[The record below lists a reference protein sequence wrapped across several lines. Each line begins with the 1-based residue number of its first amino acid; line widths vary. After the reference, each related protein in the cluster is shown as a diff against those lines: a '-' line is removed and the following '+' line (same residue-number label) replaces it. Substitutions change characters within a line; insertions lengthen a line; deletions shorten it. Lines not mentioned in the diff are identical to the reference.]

1 MKQWRLLLS
10 FIVIAM
16 PSFAQKIDLRSM
28 AEIRQHKIMKAI
40 PDNQRQRMAACRDNA
55 TTPSQQSAP
64 WKAARATAAG
74 TLPETSLAFVR
85 IADGFNADDLS
96 ANGFDVRSVFGDIAL
111 VNIAISDVERM
122 SALECVKHLQLQRQ
136 LHTNMDVARAE
147 QGVDLI
153 HQGSEEAGLS
163 VPYTGKGV
171 ITGIIDQGI
180 DPHHINFRYA
190 DGSSRIEGLWYQFM
204 GKEGPDYKFYN
215 PLTIKD
221 FTTDAQGA
229 YHATHTLGIM
239 SGSYNGPV
247 TVAKPWADPTVPET
261 PTLITENCKYYGVA
275 PEATIAISCG
285 ELQDGFI
292 AFGVQDIQN
301 YAEWLRENDPDRP
314 WPLVWNLSLGS
325 NQGPHDKRTS
335 LNQVLDIFGQ
345 KGIVCVS
352 AGNEGD
358 LKIALK
364 KTFTEEERTVKTLI
378 YPFGFQYD
386 PSDPESFT
394 ARNGSI
400 EIYSDDATPFK
411 LKAVIYSKSRGYRA
425 VKNMG
430 VVGENIGTYYCSSDA
445 YKVTDSDI
453 VGDNIFC
460 RAYEGYVG
468 VGGKI
473 HEETGRY
480 YGMVDYYVINNI
492 ASNLDDNYVL
502 GFEVEGEPGH
512 SIECY
517 GDAQNTWM
525 DNYGVEGFTDGS
537 TDGTISDMAM
547 ADNIIVVGSYNT
559 RNRWV
564 CLDGGTSRYEGAGF
578 TVGGISGFS
587 SYGSTSDGRDLPTV
601 CAPGSAII
609 SSVSYPF
616 VKAIEENENYGPDY
630 LKLMCQAKLEESDR
644 VNYWKQEVGTS
655 MSTPFVSGSIAL
667 WLEANP
673 YLDVNAIKEIIRKSS
688 VRDEQVTS
696 TREQKRWGAGKFNA
710 LAGLKEAI
718 RMSGL
723 TGIKADGH
731 NDRLTLTS
739 DGHRLYTAFV
749 GDATEMDVKVYAS
762 DGRLVLQRTGNGDE
776 LSFDLSGV
784 PTGIYIVNANGHHTA
799 KIAVK

>member
-1 MKQWRLLLS
+1 MKQLSILLTFL
-10 FIVIAM
+10 VIAM
-16 PSFAQKIDLRSM
+16 PSYSQKLDLRSLS
-28 AEIRQHKIMKAI
+28 EVRQHKIMTSL
-40 PDNQRQRMAACRDNA
+40 PENQRQRMAACRSNA
-55 TTPSQQSAP
+55 NSTARQGAP
-64 WKAARATAAG
+64 RKASPVTA
-74 TLPETSLAFVR
+74 PEEMLSESSLAFVR
-85 IADGFNADDLS
+85 IADGFTADDLT

-111 VNIAISDVERM
+111 VNIAVSEAEKM
-122 SALECVKHLQLQRQ
+122 SALDCVKHLQLQRQ

-153 HQGSEEAGLS
+153 HEGNQEAGLS

-190 DGSSRIEGLWYQFM
+190 DGSSRIEGLWYQYM
-204 GKEGPDYKFYN
+204 GKEGPDYSFYN
-215 PLTIKD
+215 PLTISD
-221 FTTDAQGA
+221 FVTDTKGA

-247 TVAKPWADPTVPET
+247 TVAKPWADPEVAET
-261 PTLITENCKYYGVA
+261 PTLVTENCKYYGVA
-275 PEATIAISCG
+275 PEANIAISCG

-301 YAEWLRENDPDRP
+301 YAEWLRENDSSSP
-314 WPLVWNLSLGS
+314 WPVVWNLSLGS

-335 LNQVLDIFGQ
+335 LNQVLDLFGQ

-364 KTFTEEERTVKTLI
+364 KTFTEDDRTVKTMI
-378 YPFGFQYD
+378 YPFGYQYD
-386 PSDPESFT
+386 PDDADSFT

-411 LKAVIYSKSRGYRA
+411 LKAVIYSRSRGYKS
-425 VKNMG
+425 VKSMG
-430 VVGENIGTYYCSSDA
+430 VVGDNIGTYYCSSDA
-445 YKVTDSDI
+445 YKVTDNDV
-453 VGDNIFC
+453 VGDATF
-460 RAYEGYVG
+460 RKAYEGYVG

-492 ASNLDDNYVL
+492 TTNLDDNYVL

-525 DNYGVEGFTDGS
+525 DNYGVDGFTDGS
-537 TDGTISDMAM
+537 TDGTISDMAV

-564 CLDGGTSRYEGAGF
+564 CLDGGMSRYEGDGF

-616 VKAIEENENYGPDY
+616 AKTVEENYGSDY
-630 LKLMCQAKLEESDR
+630 LNLMCQAKLEESDR

-673 YLDVNAIKEIIRKSS
+673 YLDVNAIKEIIRKTS

-710 LAGLKEAI
+710 IAGLKEAI

-723 TGIKADGH
+723 NGVTTDGH
-731 NDRLTLTS
+731 NDRLTLTR
-739 DGHRLYTAFV
+739 DGERVYKAFV
-749 GDATEMDVKVYAS
+749 GDASDMDVKVYAS
-762 DGRLVLQRTGNGDE
+762 DGRLVLQRTGSGDE
-776 LSFDLSGV
+776 LTFDLSGV
-784 PTGIYIVNANGHHTA
+784 PAGIYIVSANGRHSA